1 MQFFETSAHS
11 GLNVQ
16 EAFLYLTKKIKD
28 KLAAKE
34 VKVLPQ

>member
-1 MQFFETSAHS
+1 MTFFETSAHS

-16 EAFLYLTKKIKD
+16 EVFLHLAKKIKD

-34 VKVLPQ
+34 IKVQQ